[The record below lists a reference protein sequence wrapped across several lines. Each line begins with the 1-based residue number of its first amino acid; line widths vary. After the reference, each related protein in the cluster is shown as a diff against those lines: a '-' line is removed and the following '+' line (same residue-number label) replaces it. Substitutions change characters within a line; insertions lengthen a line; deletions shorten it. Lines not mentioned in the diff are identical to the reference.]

1 MERLLHHDAVD
12 HMASVTRIAWLNG
25 AFSAA
30 DEIERLRQERDEA
43 RQRYCIAVSEH
54 GESAEA
60 QQIAKDE
67 GWDCFKEDSDV

>member
-1 MERLLHHDAVD
+1 MTDTD
-12 HMASVTRIAWLNG
+12 IVTRLRDFAAMDDWPFIAE
-25 AFSAA
+25 AA
-30 DEIERLRQERDEA
+30 DEIERLREERDEA

-67 GWDCFKEDSDV
+67 GWDCFKEDTDV